1 MFLHV
6 LQIYCEFIV
15 LMIYL
20 LGKLKNKVFVGY
32 AKFWNWNTRQFL
44 YTVSNTCAKYF
55 VVHCKNIKSFFSL
68 SQVTIMHFKLLW
80 FKKNV
85 FHIYTYYQ
93 NIKHIMLIF
102 LFTIFSNER
111 AIWRRED
118 KVKKKLEY
126 VILFSCLIVIGTF
139 VL

>member
-80 FKKNV
+80 FKKMC
-85 FHIYTYYQ
+85 FTFTHI
-93 NIKHIMLIF
+93 IKTSSTLC
-102 LFTIFSNER
+102 
-111 AIWRRED
+111 W
-118 KVKKKLEY
+118 
-126 VILFSCLIVIGTF
+126 FSCSLFFQMKGQYEEGKIRWKRNWNMSFCFHV
-139 VL
+139 